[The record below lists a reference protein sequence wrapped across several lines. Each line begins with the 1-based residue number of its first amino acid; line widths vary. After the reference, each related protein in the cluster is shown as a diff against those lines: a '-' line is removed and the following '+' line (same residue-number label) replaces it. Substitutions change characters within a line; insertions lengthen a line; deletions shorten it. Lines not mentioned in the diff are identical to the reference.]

1 MGDEE
6 IGQRDLLL
14 PLIVWKKNQ
23 SREDPKN
30 QSLVYGESLGNRAQ
44 IPFISA

>member
-6 IGQRDLLL
+6 IGQRDLFLL
-14 PLIVWKKNQ
+14 LTVWKKNQ

-30 QSLVYGESLGNRAQ
+30 QSLMYGESLGNGAQ